1 MIMSVGS
8 TTVRPER
15 RQRTTQLIA
24 ELQSERQE
32 VWSLYCKIA
41 ELKPFTDIDPVR
53 AKLTRFSEMLVD
65 YVSLGHFGLYER
77 ILSGTERRDRIL
89 SVATDLYP
97 EFSEVTEL
105 SVNFNDKYEKVD
117 DIAVFN
123 TLVDDLSELGESL
136 AKRFEL
142 EDRLCELMQR

>member
-1 MIMSVGS
+1 MSVGS
-8 TTVRPER
+8 TPVRPER

-53 AKLTRFSEMLVD
+53 VKLTRFSEMLVD

-89 SVATDLYP
+89 SVATELYP

-117 DIAVFN
+117 DIAAFN